1 MMKNALRWLETSP
14 LPSHRRYI
22 SCSYPQNTQPQA
34 CPTYHAFTPTLQAF
48 TLRDRQLENKAQA
61 AAHERTYQSEMDQR
75 MVVAWR
81 LETDREK
88 LEQAQLAIAKQQARE
103 ALAAQMKA
111 RKHQQLLAEEAREQE
126 GMALLAQLQ
135 VYKEEDA
142 KALREKRAQMTQLR
156 QDVIRANAEAVH
168 ARREAQEQEKA
179 EMNQLVAYQ
188 QRKDAEL
195 RAREKVEAVRAHA
208 KKVWQAQLFAQ
219 QERAQ
224 TNEAEV
230 EERRTRRAAQQ
241 KERAA
246 RLHEEQEALRR
257 KQEAMVLKDDLLR
270 QAAAKKTQ
278 ALADAVAERDE
289 LEACQRRA
297 AEMLARERAEQAHK
311 ASLNKAHLRYLKQQV
326 LEAEARQRASRTN
339 KFEEG
344 RRLKQ
349 EAAAEVAN
357 LEAIR
362 NRLIADLEAKGVAPK
377 YLTHMRRQKLG
388 PAAS

>member
-1 MMKNALRWLETSP
+1 
-14 LPSHRRYI
+14 
-22 SCSYPQNTQPQA
+22 
-34 CPTYHAFTPTLQAF
+34 
-48 TLRDRQLENKAQA
+48 LRDRQLEDKAQA
-61 AAHERTYQSEMDQR
+61 VVHEKAYQAEMDQR
-75 MVVAWR
+75 MLVARR

-88 LEQAQLAIAKQQARE
+88 VEQAQLAIAKQQARE

-111 RKHQQLLAEEAREQE
+111 REHQRLLAEEAREQE

-135 VYKEEDA
+135 VYKEDDA

-156 QDVIRANAEAVH
+156 QDVLRANAEAVH
-168 ARREAQEQEKA
+168 ARRKAQEQEKA
-179 EMNQLVAYQ
+179 EMNELLAYQ

-195 RAREKVEAVRAHA
+195 QARKQEEAARAHA
-208 KKVWQAQLFAQ
+208 KKVWQAQLFAE
-219 QERAQ
+219 QEWAQ

-246 RLHEEQEALRR
+246 RLHEEQENLRR
-257 KQEAMVLKDDLLR
+257 KQETMVLKDDLLC
-270 QAAAKKTQ
+270 QAAAKKAQ
-278 ALADAVAERDE
+278 ARADAVAERDE

-311 ASLNKAHLRYLKQQV
+311 ASLNKAHLEHLKQQV
-326 LEAEARQRASRTN
+326 QEAEARHRASRTN

-344 RRLKQ
+344 QRVKQ
-349 EAAAEVAN
+349 EAAAELAN

-362 NRLIADLEAKGVAPK
+362 SRLIADLEAKGVAPK
-377 YLTHMRRQKLG
+377 YLAHMRRQRLG

>member
-1 MMKNALRWLETSP
+1 
-14 LPSHRRYI
+14 
-22 SCSYPQNTQPQA
+22 
-34 CPTYHAFTPTLQAF
+34 
-48 TLRDRQLENKAQA
+48 LRDRQLENKAQA

-111 RKHQQLLAEEAREQE
+111 REHQQLLAEEAREQE